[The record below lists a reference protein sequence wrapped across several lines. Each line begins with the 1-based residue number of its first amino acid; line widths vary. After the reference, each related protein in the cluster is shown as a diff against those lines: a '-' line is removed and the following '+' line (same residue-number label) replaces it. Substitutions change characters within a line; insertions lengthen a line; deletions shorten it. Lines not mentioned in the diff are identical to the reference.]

1 MINPLI
7 KEQLEKCNIKLPYY
21 DDNTARLIIPKQQV
35 NERREIS
42 LQIGR
47 YYVIRIAKYILYPPE
62 NFTLD
67 SNWNNGIHP
76 QSEYMIATPVK
87 FVGKMVQ
94 FDGCGYD
101 FYNRKSLDDVYNGLW
116 LPQSGIKI
124 IEEII

>member
-21 DDNTARLIIPKQQV
+21 DDNTIRLIIPKQQI
-35 NERREIS
+35 NESRE
-42 LQIGR
+42 LVLEVGR
-47 YYVIRIAKYILYPPE
+47 YYVIKIAKYIFYPPE

-76 QSEYMIATPVK
+76 QSEYMIATPIK

-101 FYNRKSLDDVYNGLW
+101 FYNGKSLDDIYNGLW
-116 LPQSGIKI
+116 LPKGGIEI
-124 IEEII
+124 IEEV